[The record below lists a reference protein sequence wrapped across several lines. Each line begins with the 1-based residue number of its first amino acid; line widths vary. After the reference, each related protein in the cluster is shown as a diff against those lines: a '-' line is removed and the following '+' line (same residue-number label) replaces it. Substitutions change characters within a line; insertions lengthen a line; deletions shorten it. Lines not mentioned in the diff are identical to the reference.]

1 MKTLIV
7 NLVTTCILIM
17 NSVFVKAQDEQLIL
31 VPDYARYAVRIGEG
45 LSPSGHGFN
54 YAFDLSVE
62 RLKKSL
68 YLGMFIDQADGKIAG
83 LNLRYK
89 HYLNQAVRRGLASAK
104 GKFNPYIG
112 YKFVYRME
120 DNVTA
125 VPIAFQ
131 SSKDKRLKSSAT
143 VTGRAC
149 SLEHTLGAGIQYHLN
164 SRVILDGSAGIG
176 YFIGDLAQENKKDFL
191 GISMT
196 NSGLGLSAEM
206 GLVIVLFN

>member
-1 MKTLIV
+1 MKTLII
-7 NLVTTCILIM
+7 NLIATSAFM
-17 NSVFVKAQDEQLIL
+17 MGSVFVKAQDEQLIL

-54 YAFDLSVE
+54 YAFDISVE

-68 YLGMFIDQADGKIAG
+68 YLGMFIDQADGKVAG

-89 HYLNQAVRRGLASAK
+89 HYLNQAVRSGMVSAK
-104 GKFNPYIG
+104 GKFVPYIG

-125 VPIAFQ
+125 VPLAFQ
-131 SSKDKRLKSSAT
+131 SSKDKRLKSTAT

-149 SLEHTLGAGIQYHLN
+149 SLEHTLGAGIQFHMN
-164 SRVILDGSAGIG
+164 SRVILDTSAGIG
-176 YFIGDLAQENKKDFL
+176 YFIGDLAQDNKRDFL

-196 NSGLGLSAEM
+196 NSGIGLSAEM

>member
-1 MKTLIV
+1 MKTLII
-7 NLVTTCILIM
+7 NLIATSAFM
-17 NSVFVKAQDEQLIL
+17 MGSVFVKAQDEQLIL

-54 YAFDLSVE
+54 YAFDISVE

-68 YLGMFIDQADGKIAG
+68 YLGMFIDQADGKVAG

-89 HYLNQAVRRGLASAK
+89 HYLNQAVRRGMVSAK
-104 GKFNPYIG
+104 GKFVPYIG

-125 VPIAFQ
+125 VPLAFQ
-131 SSKDKRLKSSAT
+131 SSKDKRLKSTAT
-143 VTGRAC
+143 VTRRAC
-149 SLEHTLGAGIQYHLN
+149 SLEHTLGAGIQFHMN
-164 SRVILDGSAGIG
+164 SRVILDTSAGIG
-176 YFIGDLAQENKKDFL
+176 YFIGDLAQDNKRDFL

-196 NSGLGLSAEM
+196 NSGIGLSAEM

>member
-1 MKTLIV
+1 MKTLILRFV
-7 NLVTTCILIM
+7 ATCFLVFG
-17 NSVFVKAQDEQLIL
+17 SVFAKAQDEQLIL

-45 LSPSGHGFN
+45 LSPSGHGLN
-54 YAFDLSVE
+54 YAFDISIE

-68 YLGMFIDQADGKIAG
+68 YLGMFIDQTDGKIAG
-83 LNLRYK
+83 FNLRYK

-104 GKFNPYIG
+104 GKLNPYVG

-131 SSKDKRLKSSAT
+131 SSHDKRLKSSAT
-143 VTGRAC
+143 VTGRAS
-149 SLEHTLGAGIQYHLN
+149 SLEHALGAGVQYHLN
-164 SRVILDGSAGIG
+164 SRVIIDGAVGMG
-176 YFIGDLAQENKKDFL
+176 YFLGDLAQENKINFL
-191 GISMT
+191 GFSMN
-196 NSGLGLSAEM
+196 NSGIGLTADL